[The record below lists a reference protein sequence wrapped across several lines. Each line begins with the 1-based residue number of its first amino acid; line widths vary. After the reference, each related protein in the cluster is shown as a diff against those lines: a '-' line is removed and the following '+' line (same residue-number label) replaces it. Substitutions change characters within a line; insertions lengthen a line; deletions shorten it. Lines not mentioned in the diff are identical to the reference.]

1 MKTSNIII
9 ISTIVVFIIG
19 FAINAA
25 GLKKMYDH
33 TNWNDPYRNFT
44 KHKLNKT
51 FDRVYVFAPDS
62 ADLWNED
69 SLSIKRGNDNVLM
82 LENDPNIHWQATD
95 SGLVIRFSHNAK
107 GLLITPKIKQ
117 VIVRRVSCRISNFDL
132 DSLQLNVSKE
142 FCGISISNS
151 KINYL
156 NVSASNHGHLVLDE
170 YSRINKLNL
179 ALRGGT
185 FSSGI
190 YIREISQTVTP
201 DSRIELWGNALQW
214 IAQKK

>member
-25 GLKKMYDH
+25 GIKKMYDQ

-51 FDRVYVFAPDS
+51 FDRVYVFVSDS
-62 ADLWNED
+62 TDHWNAD

-95 SGLVIRFSHNAK
+95 SGLVISLSQNAK
-107 GLLITPKIKQ
+107 GVLITPRIKQ
-117 VIVRRVSCRISNFDL
+117 VIVSRVSCRISNFDL

-142 FCGISISNS
+142 FSGIDVSNS

-156 NVSASNHGHLVLDE
+156 DVSVSDHGILSLDG
-170 YSRINKLNL
+170 YSKINKLNM
-179 ALRGGT
+179 ALRDGT
-185 FSSGI
+185 FSSVT
-190 YIREISQTVTP
+190 YIPEVIQKITP
-201 DSRIELWGNALQW
+201 HSHIKLCGNALQW
-214 IAQKK
+214 FAQKK